1 MDVSFEF
8 IPEEYEGNYPYI
20 VLRIK
25 QSQLTPNLR
34 SRIEEILNK
43 LHIEVVVSTALKR
56 EG

>member
-43 LHIEVVVSTALKR
+43 LHIELLEEV
-56 EG
+56 